1 MKRTTVILVVL
12 AMLLACFPAWAEETA
27 VPVSGITLSET
38 ELVLAPGIAWRLT
51 AQVEPENA
59 ANPGI
64 VWKTTND
71 KVAAVDE
78 KGIVRSGSAGQAVIT
93 AEAADGSKVKA
104 EVKVSVQKYDL
115 VFENGQPRNVEYKIA
130 PGKNRH
136 ITAHVDTGCVKI
148 SEIDYRETFE
158 EGKQHENVVNV
169 TPVKA
174 GPDVVSV
181 TGTGN
186 NLNCRVYVCPNVFPE
201 CGGALLVDENGEA
214 IDPRFMNL
222 PWEVSYAEVKYA
234 LEAQGK
240 TIKAPVMH
248 DITVRAQMDGKLV
261 FGNIEATHAALDF
274 AYPTATNNPLE
285 ENSLYRGMY
294 YFDPETPF
302 DQVRLA
308 VRSVYGLDNGEHDET
323 HCSWKKG
330 DVELN
335 LEKKEKF
342 TVLEVTKVDF

>member
-1 MKRTTVILVVL
+1 MKRMTVILMIL
-12 AMLLACFPAWAEETA
+12 AMLLCCVPVQAEEAA
-27 VPVSGITLSET
+27 VPVSGITLSAAD
-38 ELVLAPGIAWRLT
+38 LVLAPGIAWRLT

-59 ANPGI
+59 TNTGI

-78 KGIVRSGSAGQAVIT
+78 KGIIRSGSAGQAVIT

-104 EVKVSVQKYDL
+104 EVKVSVQKYDV
-115 VFENGQPRNVEYKIA
+115 VFDSVQPKNVEYKIA

-136 ITAHVDTGCVKI
+136 ITAHVDTGCVRI
-148 SEIDYRETFE
+148 SEVDYRETFE
-158 EGKQHENVVNV
+158 EGKQHVDVVNV
-169 TPVKA
+169 SPVKA

-186 NLNCRVYVCPNVFPE
+186 NLNCRVYVCPDVFPE
-201 CGGALLVDENGEA
+201 CGGALLTDENGKDTG
-214 IDPRFMNL
+214 ILFMNL
-222 PWEVSYAEVKYA
+222 PWDISYTEAKYS
-234 LEAQGK
+234 LDAQGK
-240 TIKAPVMH
+240 AIKNPVMH

-274 AYPTATNNPLE
+274 AYPTATDKPLE
-285 ENSLYRGMY
+285 ENALYRGLY

-302 DQVRLA
+302 EQVRLA
-308 VRSVYGLDNGEHDET
+308 VRSVYGLDNGEHDGT
-323 HCSWKKG
+323 RCSWEKDG
-330 DVELN
+330 VELE

-342 TVLEVTKVDF
+342 TVLTVTRGI